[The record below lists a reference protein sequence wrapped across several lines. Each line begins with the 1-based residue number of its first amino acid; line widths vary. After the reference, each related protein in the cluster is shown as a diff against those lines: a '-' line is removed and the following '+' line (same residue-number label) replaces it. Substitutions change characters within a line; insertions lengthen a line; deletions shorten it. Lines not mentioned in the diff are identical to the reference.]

1 MASVQIRA
9 ARKSYGAAEILKGV
23 SVDSAMHGRGDAAA
37 QGRRDYLSCLVS
49 CPIAASGAYSREIA

>member
-9 ARKSYGAAEILKGV
+9 ARNSYGAAEMLVPI
-23 SVDSAMHGRGDAAA
+23 DSAMHGRDDAAA